1 MKHSKPTQFYDTRSF
16 NNLVKNI
23 EKERTKEISNDDIV
37 KACFLNQHTNRSYLN
52 GQKIE
57 SKYGFFN
64 IRTLL
69 HYFSL
74 FKGKERTKNNGC
86 HNTPK
91 KYPKRK
97 INNVYIDPKKQKKRK
112 KQKERKLYACNIY
125 NKKKIW

>member
-97 INNVYIDPKKQKKRK
+97 INNVNFLLMQKDIR
-112 KQKERKLYACNIY
+112 Q
-125 NKKKIW
+125 NKKMLLEKEKYIY